1 MAWSRRR
8 CRVVLAISAPG
19 LSPLRSL
26 GRRRRPPSWLP
37 RLRSPLRN
45 ELYRVYP
52 SFLPR
57 FPIDFLLPIST
68 EGMSQKH
75 EMEMLMSQVGRR
87 RGLSSL
93 QPSPDL
99 NHKLH
104 EANLVF
110 GLQNICASPIRWQAR
125 CSGVEFSLCLPAG
138 PLQRR
143 PAPIDARRLI
153 SWPALWHG
161 LGAPTMSQE
170 EASQVDLH
178 YGT

>member
-8 CRVVLAISAPG
+8 VGAVSCSQFPPQDFLLSGLWVVVVVVRLLGCRGSI
-19 LSPLRSL
+19 
-26 GRRRRPPSWLP
+26 RRCAMSYIGFIL
-37 RLRSPLRN
+37 
-45 ELYRVYP
+45 P
-52 SFLPR
+52 SFS
-57 FPIDFLLPIST
+57 IDFLLPIST

-93 QPSPDL
+93 QSSPDL